1 MEDKSKYDTNPLDPD
16 FVRRTE
22 PVASADTSDITLPL
36 GAQND
41 TDARRRESAEAPTLR
56 YDNRPDA
63 SYPSVFQ
70 SDAYRPP
77 PVRQNYEPP
86 PARQSDEPPPASWNF
101 YSTKPSCRTVSGL
114 NLPERVAC
122 VLPYAPFYIG
132 IVASAVELFLTP
144 RVETRTRFHAA
155 QGLALQLA
163 ILGIS
168 FLFSLVKFVTGSG
181 VGKFLFW
188 LAGFIFLI
196 VSMGRVW
203 KGEAHRIAPLAD
215 ATKWLNE
222 KIEPRK

>member
-86 PARQSDEPPPASWNF
+86 PLVAPNS
-101 YSTKPSCRTVSGL
+101 YSTKPGCHTVSGL

-163 ILGIS
+163 ILGITLLFN
-168 FLFSLVKFVTGSG
+168 FLRLFTGSG
-181 VGKFLFW
+181 LGGFLFKI
-188 LAGFIFLI
+188 AAVVFLI
-196 VSMGRVW
+196 VSMVRVW

-222 KIEPRK
+222 TIEPRK

>member
-1 MEDKSKYDTNPLDPD
+1 MEDKNKYDTNPLDPD
-16 FVRRTE
+16 FVRRAE
-22 PVASADTSDITLPL
+22 PVSSADTSDITLPL
-36 GAQND
+36 GARNEAD
-41 TDARRRESAEAPTLR
+41 TRRRKSAEAPTLR

-70 SDAYRPP
+70 SDAYMPP
-77 PVRQNYEPP
+77 PVRQNY
-86 PARQSDEPPPASWNF
+86 EPPPASWNF
-101 YSTKPSCRTVSGL
+101 YSTKPSCRTVSGI

-181 VGKFLFW
+181 VGKSLFW

-222 KIEPRK
+222 TIEPRK

>member
-1 MEDKSKYDTNPLDPD
+1 MEDKNKYDTNPLDPD
-16 FVRRTE
+16 FVRRAE
-22 PVASADTSDITLPL
+22 PVSSADTSDITLPL
-36 GAQND
+36 GARNEAD
-41 TDARRRESAEAPTLR
+41 TRRRESAEAPTLR

-86 PARQSDEPPPASWNF
+86 PLVAPNS
-101 YSTKPSCRTVSGL
+101 YSTKPDCRTVSGI

-181 VGKFLFW
+181 VGKSLFW

-203 KGEAHRIAPLAD
+203 KGETHRIAPLAD

>member
-1 MEDKSKYDTNPLDPD
+1 MQDKNKYDTNPLDPD

-22 PVASADTSDITLPL
+22 PVSAADTSDVTLPL
-36 GAQND
+36 GAVNE
-41 TDARRRESAEAPTLR
+41 TEARRRESAEAPTLR
-56 YDNRPDA
+56 YDNKNSNA

-77 PVRQNYEPP
+77 PVRQNSENN
-86 PARQSDEPPPASWNF
+86 EPPPASWNF
-101 YSTKPSCRTVSGL
+101 YSTSPSCRAVSGL

-132 IVASAVELFLTP
+132 IVASVIELFLTP

-155 QGLALQLA
+155 QGLALHLA

-168 FLFSLVKFVTGSG
+168 FLFSILRLLTGSG
-181 VGKFLFW
+181 VGKSLFW
-188 LAGFIFLI
+188 LAGIIFL
-196 VSMGRVW
+196 VMSMIRVW

>member
-1 MEDKSKYDTNPLDPD
+1 MEDKNKYDTNPLDPD

-22 PVASADTSDITLPL
+22 PVSSADTSDVTLPL
-36 GAQND
+36 GALNEAD
-41 TDARRRESAEAPTLR
+41 TRRHEQSEAPTLR
-56 YDNRPDA
+56 YDNHPHA

-77 PVRQNYEPP
+77 PVQQNNEPP
-86 PARQSDEPPPASWNF
+86 FIAPNSD
-101 YSTKPSCRTVSGL
+101 STSPDQRVVSGL

-132 IVASAVELFLTP
+132 VVASVIELFLTP

-155 QGLALQLA
+155 QGLALHLA

-168 FLFSLVKFVTGSG
+168 FLFGFLKLFTGSG
-181 VGKFLFW
+181 VGKSLFA
-188 LAGFIFLI
+188 LAAIIFLI

-203 KGEAHRIAPLAD
+203 KGEVHRIAPLAD